1 MTDLTGV
8 KGVRWMR
15 NVNPRVLILTASYG
29 NGHIQASHAIQQ
41 QFIKQGI
48 EQATVIDLMKE
59 GHPLLNK
66 ITTSL
71 YKKSPQSSRIGL
83 DYYGWSYYLT
93 RETKH
98 TALFNRSMQILGKKK
113 LMQVIGQVRPDA
125 VVNAFP
131 FGAAPE
137 VCCSLGIQNYT
148 IITDYALHS
157 TWIHPNVDKYYVAT
171 EELKQ
176 DIISR
181 GFAKERV
188 EVSGIPI
195 RKEFDET
202 LFNGSSFLRKSGKKT
217 ILMMAADS
225 GAVSYIEEMLQALLH
240 LPYCRVIVVCGR
252 NEKLRQKLEMQ
263 FAAFRNLKVLGYV
276 DRIHEL
282 MASSSCIITKAGGLT
297 LTEAIAMRLPIFI
310 YKPYAGQERENALYL
325 MSRGVAS
332 VAHQVE
338 ELTEQIQ
345 YLLANPELFEAIE
358 SRMVSLQKKNAS
370 ALIVRDI
377 IQSIQQQVSVS
388 I

>member
-1 MTDLTGV
+1 
-8 KGVRWMR
+8 MR

-48 EQATVIDLMKE
+48 EQATIIDLMKE
-59 GHPLLNK
+59 GHPFLNK

-71 YKKSPQSSRIGL
+71 YKKSPQSSRMGL

-98 TALFNRSMQILGKKK
+98 TALFNRSMQVLGRKK
-113 LMQVIGQVRPDA
+113 LMEVIHQQRPDA

-137 VCCSLGIQNYT
+137 VCSTMGIQNFT
-148 IITDYALHS
+148 VITDYALHS
-157 TWIHPNVDKYYVAT
+157 TWIHPFVDKYYVAT
-171 EELKQ
+171 EDLKQ
-176 DIISR
+176 DIISK

-195 RKEFDET
+195 RKEFDEMS
-202 LFNGSSFLRKSGKKT
+202 FNRGALMRRSDKKT
-217 ILMMAADS
+217 ILIMAADS
-225 GAVSYIEEMLQALLH
+225 GAVSYIEEMLQMLL
-240 LPYCRVIVVCGR
+240 LLGSYRIVVVCGR
-252 NEKLRQKLEMQ
+252 NEKLKQRLELQYASFRQ
-263 FAAFRNLKVLGYV
+263 LKVLGYV

-282 MASSSCIITKAGGLT
+282 MSTSSCIITKAGGLT
-297 LTEAIAMRLPIFI
+297 LTEAIALRLPIFI
-310 YKPYAGQERENALYL
+310 YKPYAGQERENARYL
-325 MSRGVAS
+325 AGMGVAS
-332 VAHQVE
+332 VSHHVE
-338 ELTEQIQ
+338 ELSAQIQ
-345 YLLANPELFEAIE
+345 FLLTNPGLIEAVE
-358 SRMVSLQKKNAS
+358 SRMIGLQKKHAS

-377 IQSIQQQVSVS
+377 IQTIDQQVSVS

>member
-1 MTDLTGV
+1 
-8 KGVRWMR
+8 MR

-48 EQATVIDLMKE
+48 EQATIIDLMKE
-59 GHPLLNK
+59 GHPFLNK

-71 YKKSPQSSRIGL
+71 YKKSPQSSRMGL

-98 TALFNRSMQILGKKK
+98 TALFNRSMQVLGRKK
-113 LMQVIGQVRPDA
+113 LMEVIHQQRPDA

-137 VCCSLGIQNYT
+137 VCSTLGIQNYT
-148 IITDYALHS
+148 VITDYALHS
-157 TWIHPNVDKYYVAT
+157 TWIHPFVDKYYVAT
-171 EELKQ
+171 DDLKQ
-176 DIISR
+176 DILSR

-195 RKEFDET
+195 RKEFDEMS
-202 LFNGSSFLRKSGKKT
+202 FNRGALMRKSGKKT
-217 ILMMAADS
+217 ILIMAADS
-225 GAVSYIEEMLQALLH
+225 GAVSYIEEMLQTLL
-240 LPYCRVIVVCGR
+240 LLGSYRIMVVCGR
-252 NEKLRQKLEMQ
+252 NEKLKQRLELQ
-263 FAAFRNLKVLGYV
+263 YASFRHLKVLGYV

-282 MASSSCIITKAGGLT
+282 MSTSSCIITKAGGLT
-297 LTEAIAMRLPIFI
+297 LTEAIALRLPIFI

-325 MSRGVAS
+325 AGMGVAS
-332 VAHQVE
+332 VSHHVE
-338 ELTEQIQ
+338 ELSAQIQ
-345 YLLANPELFEAIE
+345 FLLTNPGLIEAVE
-358 SRMVSLQKKNAS
+358 SRMIGLQKKHAS

-377 IQSIQQQVSVS
+377 IQTIDQKVS
-388 I
+388 ISI